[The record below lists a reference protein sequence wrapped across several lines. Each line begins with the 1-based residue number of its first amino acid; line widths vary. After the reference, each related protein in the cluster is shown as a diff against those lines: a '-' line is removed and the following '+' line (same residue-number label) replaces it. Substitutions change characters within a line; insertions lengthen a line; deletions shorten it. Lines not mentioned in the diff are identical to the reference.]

1 MRSQNRPVDYELL
14 SIHEHRG
21 QMRSYGNSTYPS
33 RRPGGKHGRCE
44 AIEREAH
51 TSVIPF
57 GSPPVIHHVVSDAY
71 GVLRGLKINQRFMPF
86 LRVVWSYVPEMPGL
100 ASIYLPSDALHK
112 PDQ

>member
-1 MRSQNRPVDYELL
+1 MRSQNRPIDDELL

-21 QMRSYGNSTYPS
+21 QMRSYGDSTYPS

-51 TSVIPF
+51 TIVIPF

-71 GVLRGLKINQRFMPF
+71 GVLRGLKNQST
-86 LRVVWSYVPEMPGL
+86 LYAISTSGLVVRSRDAWSCE
-100 ASIYLPSDALHK
+100 YLSAV
-112 PDQ
+112 